1 MHNIVILF
9 ENTDLKE
16 CMAYVNDWH
25 KKINSMG
32 ISVTI
37 GISEETSGFGGISTS
52 YNQTNKAIEV
62 SVLLGRNKVIG
73 YSEYKKIM
81 NQNNIKK
88 EIDWDEFLEAIINCK
103 MKNVENHLND
113 YIEVI
118 KDTKIPD
125 EEYLK
130 LMTMTMIMRAG
141 STLNK
146 YGINLYELISEE
158 KVFSDVRGITS
169 LKDVSVCTKKY
180 IETICEYHNQKKAKR
195 NTNVIKDALEY
206 VNRNLY
212 NSKLSLKKAATDL
225 YTNES
230 YLSREFKKAYGM
242 SFVEYVSRKRIDASK
257 KLLKETNLKV
267 YEVAEKIGFKDAH
280 YFCIC
285 FKKQTGQTI
294 KEYRGA

>member
-1 MHNIVILF
+1 
-9 ENTDLKE
+9 
-16 CMAYVNDWH
+16 
-25 KKINSMG
+25 
-32 ISVTI
+32 
-37 GISEETSGFGGISTS
+37 
-52 YNQTNKAIEV
+52 
-62 SVLLGRNKVIG
+62 
-73 YSEYKKIM
+73 M

-169 LKDVSVCTKKY
+169 LKDVSVCTKNTLKLFAST
-180 IETICEYHNQKKAKR
+180 TIRRK
-195 NTNVIKDALEY
+195 
-206 VNRNLY
+206 
-212 NSKLSLKKAATDL
+212 SK
-225 YTNES
+225 EIQ
-230 YLSREFKKAYGM
+230 M
-242 SFVEYVSRKRIDASK
+242 
-257 KLLKETNLKV
+257 
-267 YEVAEKIGFKDAH
+267 
-280 YFCIC
+280 
-285 FKKQTGQTI
+285 
-294 KEYRGA
+294 